1 MARARIR
8 SSPRVSPNTQT
19 RAARAASQTTTLRA
33 MARDQA
39 TAVEIAAADLET
51 RSSRV
56 RMIKG
61 EAKVVSRSTLTVIG
75 KTDDHFTFH
84 SPYLIK
90 RLSLFK

>member
-19 RAARAASQTTTLRA
+19 RAERAASQTTTLRA

-39 TAVEIAAADLET
+39 MEVETAAVAADLET

-61 EAKVVSRSTLTVIG
+61 EAKVVSRNTLTVIG

-84 SPYLIK
+84 STL
-90 RLSLFK
+90 LN

>member
-19 RAARAASQTTTLRA
+19 RAERAASQTTTLRA

-39 TAVEIAAADLET
+39 MEVETVAADLET

-61 EAKVVSRSTLTVIG
+61 EAKVVSRNTLTVIG

-84 SPYLIK
+84 STL
-90 RLSLFK
+90 LN

>member
-1 MARARIR
+1 MGRARIR
-8 SSPRVSPNTQT
+8 SSQRVSPNTQT
-19 RAARAASQTTTLRA
+19 REARAARAASQTTTLRA

-39 TAVEIAAADLET
+39 MAVETAAAADLET

-75 KTDDHFTFH
+75 KTDDHFTFQ
-84 SPYLIK
+84 STL
-90 RLSLFK
+90 LN

>member
-8 SSPRVSPNTQT
+8 SSPKVSPNTQT
-19 RAARAASQTTTLRA
+19 RAERAASQTTTLRA

-39 TAVEIAAADLET
+39 MEVETVAADLET

-61 EAKVVSRSTLTVIG
+61 EAKVVSRNTLTVIG

-84 SPYLIK
+84 STL
-90 RLSLFK
+90 LN